1 MVIGPIT
8 QFPDRSSAL
17 LAIAALRCEI
27 NPNDP
32 RLSLRPVTV
41 SELVNYYRQRELV
54 TDHTWK
60 THSTKN
66 KAPALRNTTGD
77 RCSSSRYMNESKLRH
92 DMEWAGWHCKYLS
105 YLINQR

>member
-1 MVIGPIT
+1 MQNGSIIRSTRSHGPDVWDFRGREVGPDGRRKHRRIVIGPIT

-41 SELVNYYRQRELV
+41 SELVDQLSSARTGNRPHLE
-54 TDHTWK
+54 D
-60 THSTKN
+60 
-66 KAPALRNTTGD
+66 ALDQSDLPRLP
-77 RCSSSRYMNESKLRH
+77 E
-92 DMEWAGWHCKYLS
+92 
-105 YLINQR
+105 